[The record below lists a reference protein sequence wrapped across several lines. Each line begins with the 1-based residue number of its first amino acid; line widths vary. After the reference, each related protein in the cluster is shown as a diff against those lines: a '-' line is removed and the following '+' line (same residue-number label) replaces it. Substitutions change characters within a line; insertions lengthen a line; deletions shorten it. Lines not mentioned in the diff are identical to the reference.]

1 MNIFKRFVQW
11 FNTPAVPKKPID
23 QMTDEELIAEAKDL
37 YDRLFVFEVELG
49 ISANFRYVKIEQELA
64 KRKYDFNEGSAGL
77 TIEKRK

>member
-11 FNTPAVPKKPID
+11 FNTPVVPKKPTD

-37 YDRLFVFEVELG
+37 YDRLFVFDVEIG
-49 ISANFRYVKIEQELA
+49 ISANFRYVIIEQELA
-64 KRKYDFNEGSAGL
+64 KRKYDFFEGATGL